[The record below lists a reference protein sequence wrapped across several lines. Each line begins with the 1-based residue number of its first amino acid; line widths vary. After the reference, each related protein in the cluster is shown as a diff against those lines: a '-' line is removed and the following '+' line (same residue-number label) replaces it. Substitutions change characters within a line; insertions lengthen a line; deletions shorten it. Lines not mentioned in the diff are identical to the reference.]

1 MSNANA
7 HYWFSSN
14 EEVVSTSGFHDH
26 HHFPLR
32 MVEHATFVCFAV
44 TGMCRSREG
53 AVGPYSLSY
62 EILTMIVL
70 ILLVFTL

>member
-1 MSNANA
+1 
-7 HYWFSSN
+7 
-14 EEVVSTSGFHDH
+14 
-26 HHFPLR
+26 